1 MGIDKDILDVVNDFA
16 AWKGNSYTLAALIVA
31 KQLELTK
38 EKLTALGFTDAAE
51 AL

>member
-1 MGIDKDILDVVNDFA
+1 MGIDKAILDVVNDFA

-38 EKLTALGFTDAAE
+38 EKLIELGFTEAAE